1 MTDFGGHRPF
11 DSGSHSPGLKS
22 SQDPGLKPS
31 QDKASRGGKKRASG
45 APSTRSKSSHK
56 RRPRLR
62 DTVRQWTPRGVLVL
76 FDKINFAPLIKVL
89 RPARNAI
96 ANILARGRFSSVTR
110 RIVFFNIAGMAVL
123 VGGVLYLN
131 QFRQGLIDERKL
143 SLLTQA
149 EIIAGALAETAT
161 ANLEAETIDP
171 LANVVRSR
179 RWINPD
185 EIIDRDIPIIA
196 EHAALILRR
205 LIVPTRTRARLY
217 DKDGWLVLDSREL
230 SVSSQIISF
239 ELPPPNWED
248 NLSVVDRALHILYR
262 LMPGRDLP
270 RYIEAGSQNGRIYEE
285 VNIALTGEL
294 ASKERMGRKDE
305 LIISVAVPV
314 QRFKAVMGALLLST
328 EGDDID
334 AIVRAER
341 LAIVEVFLI
350 AMSVSILLSVLLA
363 GTIAEPV
370 RRLAAAAERVGQT
383 NRKGRVEIPDFTE
396 RRDEIGDL
404 SGALRDMTGALYDR
418 IDAIESFAADVAHE
432 LKNPL
437 TSMRSAIETLPLVK
451 TQAQTDRL
459 MAVIQHDIQR
469 VDRLISDISEAS
481 RVDAELSRE
490 EWEDID
496 LQVLLTTLVDMYN
509 ASGTSRGCTISF
521 EADLGARSKVP
532 LIVKGVDHRLGQVL
546 RNLLDN
552 ALSFSPPDGKILI
565 KATRDKSTICIK
577 IEDQGPGIPPESL
590 EKIFD
595 RFHTD
600 RPDSFGS
607 NSGLGLSIARQIVE
621 AHAGHLWAENILED
635 PKVSD
640 TPIGA
645 RFIIELPVP

>member
-1 MTDFGGHRPF
+1 MTDFGGHRPLNT
-11 DSGSHSPGLKS
+11 GSHTPG
-22 SQDPGLKPS
+22 PKPS
-31 QDKASRGGKKRASG
+31 QDKPSRADKKRTSG
-45 APSTRSKSSHK
+45 PKRSRSSHK

-62 DTVRQWTPRGVLVL
+62 DTLRQRTPRGVLAL
-76 FDKINFAPLIKVL
+76 FDKINFAPLIKLL

-96 ANILARGRFSSVTR
+96 TNILARGRFSSVTR

-131 QFRQGLIDERKL
+131 QFRQGLIEERKH

-171 LANVVRSR
+171 LANIVRSR
-179 RWINPD
+179 KWINPD

-196 EHAALILRR
+196 EHAAPILRR
-205 LIVPTRTRARLY
+205 LILPTRTRARLY
-217 DKDGWLVLDSREL
+217 DKDGWLVLDSRQL
-230 SVSSQIISF
+230 TASGQIISF

-248 NLSVVDRALHILYR
+248 NISVVDRVLQTLYSF
-262 LMPGRDLP
+262 MPGRDLP
-270 RYIEAGSQNGRIYEE
+270 RYTEAGSQNGRTYDE
-285 VNIALTGEL
+285 VSVALNGEL
-294 ASKERMGRKDE
+294 ASKERMGRKEE

-350 AMSVSILLSVLLA
+350 AMAISILLSVLLA

-370 RRLAAAAERVGQT
+370 RRLAAAAERAGQA

-404 SGALRDMTGALYDR
+404 SGTLRDMTGALYDR

-451 TQAQTDRL
+451 TQDQTDRL
-459 MAVIQHDIQR
+459 MEVIQHDIQR
-469 VDRLISDISEAS
+469 VDRLITDISEAS

-490 EWEDID
+490 ELEEID
-496 LQVLLTTLVDMYN
+496 LQVLLPTLVDMYN
-509 ASGTSRGCTISF
+509 DTGTSGGHTLSF
-521 EADLGARSKVP
+521 EADLGARTKEP
-532 LIVKGVDHRLGQVL
+532 LMVKGVNTRLGQVL
-546 RNLLDN
+546 RNLIDN
-552 ALSFSPPDGKILI
+552 ALSFSPAEGEVSI
-565 KATRDKSTICIK
+565 KATRRKSTIRIA

-621 AHAGHLWAENILED
+621 AHSGHLWAENILED

-645 RFIIELPVP
+645 RFIVELPVP